1 MTKRI
6 VLDIETNTKHDKIW
20 MCVTKDIDTSEINVW
35 TEATKLTQYLKDV
48 TLIVGHNLVTFDAY
62 HLNRLWKTRIRLS
75 QCFDSLIVS
84 RLLDPSRESG
94 HSLDAWGE
102 TLKFNKIDYK
112 AVWKWLND
120 FNDKD
125 TQGKE
130 WNEPHIPLMTT
141 YCIRDVEVTEKL
153 YHHLKSEIETKEFSD
168 YSVELEHK
176 VAAIIAQQERNGF
189 RLDVQYA
196 TMLLVDIQGKVDAIY
211 EQMQQRWPPVTI
223 ERYSEKTGK
232 RLKDTVVTFNPG
244 SRQQIAQKLMELGWK
259 PKKHTDKGSVIVDE
273 AVLADLSY
281 PEAKLIA
288 EYLLLQKRVSQI
300 QSWFECVGSDGR
312 VHGRVIT
319 NGAVTG
325 RATHSGPNMGQI
337 PNTSSV
343 YGKECR
349 ECWTV
354 DEGNVLIGVDLSGI
368 ELRCFA
374 HYLNDDEY
382 TKAIIEGKQEDGTDV
397 HTRNQK
403 AFGVP
408 TRNDAKTVLYATL
421 YGASPAKVGSIIGG
435 SSSQGKKIIDSFE
448 RNVPAYA
455 KLKQKVA
462 RYAAKGW
469 LPGLDGRRL
478 HVRSEHSAL
487 NTLLQ
492 SAGAI
497 IAKQW
502 LVNFSE
508 ELKKRKIQYKLV
520 AWVHDEV
527 QVEACPQNAEEIKQ
541 VIIEAAQKAGKDLQ
555 FRCPVDAS
563 GSIGRNW
570 YETH

>member
-6 VLDIETNTKHDKIW
+6 VLDIETTTKHDKIW

-35 TEATKLTQYLKDV
+35 TEAAKLIQYLRDV

-62 HLNRLWKTRIRLS
+62 HLNRLWKTQIRLS

-120 FNDKD
+120 YNEKD

-153 YHHLKSEIETKEFSD
+153 YHHLKSEIEAKEFSD

-176 VAAIIAQQERNGF
+176 VAAIIGQQERNGF

-232 RLKDTVVTFNPG
+232 RLKDSVVVFNPG
-244 SRQQIAQKLMELGWK
+244 SRQQIAEKLIELGWK

-273 AVLADLSY
+273 GVLADLPY

-325 RATHSGPNMGQI
+325 RMTHSGPNMGQI

-349 ECWTV
+349 ECWSV
-354 DEGNVLIGVDLSGI
+354 DDGNVLVGVDLSGI

-374 HYLNDDEY
+374 HYLNDEDY
-382 TKAIIEGKQEDGTDV
+382 TNEVVNGDV

-435 SSSQGKKIIDSFE
+435 SSAQGKKIIDSFE

-462 RYAAKGW
+462 RHAAKGW

-478 HVRSEHSAL
+478 NVRSEHSAL

-508 ELKKRKIQYKLV
+508 ELKAKKIPYQLV
-520 AWVHDEV
+520 ATVHDEV
-527 QVEACPQNAEEIKQ
+527 QLETKAEYAELVKDI
-541 VIIEAAQKAGKDLQ
+541 VIQSATKAGTDLK
-555 FRCPVDAS
+555 FRCPVAAE
-563 GSIGRNW
+563 GKIGRNW